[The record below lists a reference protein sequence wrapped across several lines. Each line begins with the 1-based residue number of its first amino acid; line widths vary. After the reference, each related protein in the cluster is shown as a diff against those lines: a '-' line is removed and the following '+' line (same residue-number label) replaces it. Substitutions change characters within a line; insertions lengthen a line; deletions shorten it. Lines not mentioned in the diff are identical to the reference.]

1 MVKRL
6 PKSMIEAGMLP
17 SSKLRSAT
25 SVDGI
30 GWIAAVWLVSMA
42 VSTEALIVTS
52 RAAVLRM
59 RLGLAESCSIVGVRS
74 VPSYHRS

>member
-25 SVDGI
+25 SVGGI
-30 GWIAAVWLVSMA
+30 GWIAAVWLVSM
-42 VSTEALIVTS
+42 VVLTEALIVTS
-52 RAAVLRM
+52 LKACNRDTVA
-59 RLGLAESCSIVGVRS
+59 GTCSYRFDRRK
-74 VPSYHRS
+74 VPL